1 VISQFHCDNIERD
14 RHIVYQFSKNWLLN
28 FSKVISLHGIVIV
41 SVVTLAAEI
50 QEERLFFGL
59 DDVKMVSLFEYLT
72 KPKPTS

>member
-1 VISQFHCDNIERD
+1 
-14 RHIVYQFSKNWLLN
+14 
-28 FSKVISLHGIVIV
+28 VISLHGIVIV